1 MNNDHLVRM
10 CNQIGTFFESMPDR
24 KMAVENMAHHL
35 KSFWAPSMRHQLLAY
50 MEQGEAGELS
60 EIAVTALKTYRDLL
74 Q

>member
-24 KMAVENMAHHL
+24 KMAVESLAKHL
-35 KSFWAPSMRHQLLAY
+35 KSFWAPSMRHQLLAH

-60 EIAVTALKTYRDLL
+60 EISVTALKTHRDML